1 MSNPEMFPLI
11 VAVAGT
17 APLTSKV
24 AIQLRRRL
32 IRRGFQVRVLRTP
45 LERPAPDGDI
55 ILVPC
60 QPQEV
65 EKLAKQL
72 EQEWTESWAAWYS
85 HSKRPERK

>member
-1 MSNPEMFPLI
+1 MSNPEMLPLV

-17 APLTSKV
+17 APLASKV
-24 AIQLRRRL
+24 ATQLKRWL
-32 IRRGFQVRVLRTP
+32 VRRGFRVRVLRTP
-45 LERPAPDGDI
+45 LERTASDGDI
-55 ILVPC
+55 VLVPY

-85 HSKRPERK
+85 RSKWPEK